1 VTSGILFDIRKYSIH
16 DGPGI
21 RTAVFFK
28 GCPLACAWCHN
39 PESQSFRPELLLR
52 PGRCIDCGACLTS
65 CQPDAIHPSPSGV
78 GVVTDRARCTAC
90 GKCTLVCVAEARQL
104 VGQQYS
110 VDQVMAEIEADRVFY
125 ERSGGGVT
133 FTGGEPLAQPRFLLE
148 LLSACHTR
156 GISTVLDTSGFAPW
170 QVLDE
175 IRPLVDLFLY
185 DLKLMDESRHIH
197 WTGISNA
204 DILSNLRQL
213 SDAGSRILV
222 RIPLIPGINDDE
234 ENLGAMGEFLA
245 SLSTPPPVELL
256 PYHNIAEA
264 KYAGLGRGYALA
276 AIQSPDTAHIHKCA
290 AIIAGYGIRVTP

>member
-78 GVVTDRARCTAC
+78 GVVTDRERCTAC

-110 VDQVMAEIEADRVFY
+110 VNQVMAEIEADRVFY

-156 GISTVLDTSGFAPW
+156 GISTALDTSGFAPW
-170 QVLDE
+170 HVLDE
-175 IRPLVDLFLY
+175 VRPQVDLFLY

-197 WTGISNA
+197 WTGISNT
-204 DILSNLRQL
+204 DILSNLHQL
-213 SDAGSRILV
+213 SEAGSRILV

-234 ENLGAMGEFLA
+234 ENLGAMGIFLA
-245 SLSTPPPVELL
+245 ALPHVPPVELL
-256 PYHNIAEA
+256 PYHNIAAA
-264 KYAGLGRGYALA
+264 KYAGLGREYALA
-276 AIQSPDTAHIHKCA
+276 AIHSPDREHIHKCA